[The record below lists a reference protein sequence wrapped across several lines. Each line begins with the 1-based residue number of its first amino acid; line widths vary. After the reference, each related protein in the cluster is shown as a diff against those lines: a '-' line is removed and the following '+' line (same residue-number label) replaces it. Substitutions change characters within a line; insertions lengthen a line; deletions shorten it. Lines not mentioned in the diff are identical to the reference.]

1 MYYKDNN
8 IEIRLGLGIN
18 EFKSITTNIFS
29 FILSKLNED
38 DTITLIKE
46 FNSQEYLDTYPVDG
60 IYRLEVVHT
69 DIEPYFVYLNINDSF
84 IKEFVNQVK
93 DILCNCSCNDD
104 CDDCKDNLNGNYA
117 IKRQRLFNTTLI
129 LPNTIKPFSYGQAAV
144 TNPPLYNFLQLYF
157 NKTIVDKK
165 IELGKEYFYYYYK
178 GTVSNNANLFNTIIT
193 GYYYG
198 IYLYSKTLL
207 LNNTLELIPSPIKSY
222 TKVIDT
228 LFDFAKIKTCIKCY
242 TNNVDY
248 IKIIQDAFID
258 SDIAIT
264 ISDQNNISRVIT
276 VYSSN
281 LSGNGTLEE
290 QIAEYINT
298 LNYDKTE
305 IDSDIWIN
313 YIDNALPINCEV
325 SDWTAWS
332 ECSIEGKQTR
342 TRTIITQPNNTGVS
356 CPILT
361 ETRDCTYIPPIIPIN
376 AVVSEWS
383 IWTECSIDGVQT
395 RTRTIITPAS
405 GGGSTPTLT
414 QTQSCTY
421 IPPIVPVD
429 ATVSEWSEWSICN
442 INGSQSRTR
451 ELITIATGGGFTPVL
466 SESRTCTPDI
476 DPPTPIDA
484 VVSEWSEWSECSI
497 DNVSFRTKTV
507 ITPASNGGLTPLL
520 YEERPCVYS
529 SRVHVTQYYNDPCG
543 YIYSD
548 VWFDADTNI
557 YYGSEKGSDLFTGY
571 LYDFSGPTGQAL
583 DEFEWQYLEIV
594 NGIDQNTTEYPYKT
608 YSRCYPGGNPNPVV
622 RYYLDS
628 APIGGC
634 SITYHNESGNI
645 ATETIPSQD
654 AGLSFTLDVG
664 VGGIISD
671 TCGFN
676 SNT

>member
-8 IEIRLGLGIN
+8 IEIRLGLGII

-46 FNSQEYLDTYPVDG
+46 FTSQEYLPTYPVDG
-60 IYRLEVVHT
+60 IYRLEVIHT
-69 DIEPYFVYLNINDSF
+69 TIEPYFIYLNVNDSF

-207 LNNTLELIPSPIKSY
+207 LNNTLKLIPSPIKSY

-248 IKIIQDAFID
+248 IKIIQDAFIG

-298 LNYDKTE
+298 LNYNKTE

-313 YIDNALPINCEV
+313 YEENG
-325 SDWTAWS
+325 T
-332 ECSIEGKQTR
+332 
-342 TRTIITQPNNTGVS
+342 
-356 CPILT
+356 
-361 ETRDCTYIPPIIPIN
+361 PP
-376 AVVSEWS
+376 
-383 IWTECSIDGVQT
+383 
-395 RTRTIITPAS
+395 
-405 GGGSTPTLT
+405 
-414 QTQSCTY
+414 
-421 IPPIVPVD
+421 
-429 ATVSEWSEWSICN
+429 
-442 INGSQSRTR
+442 
-451 ELITIATGGGFTPVL
+451 
-466 SESRTCTPDI
+466 
-476 DPPTPIDA
+476 PPTPIDA
-484 VVSEWSEWSECSI
+484 VVSEWGDWGACIGNSSGASQI
-497 DNVSFRTKTV
+497 RTRTV
-507 ITPASNGGLTPLL
+507 LVPASNGGITGPLS
-520 YEERPCVYS
+520 ESRPCS
-529 SRVHVTQYYNDPCG
+529 LPLEPT
-543 YIYSD
+543 
-548 VWFDADTNI
+548 DAI
-557 YYGSEKGSDLFTGY
+557 VSAWSAWSECS
-571 LYDFSGPTGQAL
+571 
-583 DEFEWQYLEIV
+583 LEGLQTRTRTIITPAA
-594 NGIDQNTTEYPYKT
+594 NGGTDQNPK
-608 YSRCYPGGNPNPVV
+608 
-622 RYYLDS
+622 
-628 APIGGC
+628 
-634 SITYHNESGNI
+634 
-645 ATETIPSQD
+645 PSD
-654 AGLSFTLDVG
+654 
-664 VGGIISD
+664 
-671 TCGFN
+671 N
-676 SNT
+676 

>member
-8 IEIRLGLGIN
+8 IEIRLGLGII

-60 IYRLEVVHT
+60 IYRLEVIHT
-69 DIEPYFVYLNINDSF
+69 TIEPYFIYLNVNDSF

-129 LPNTIKPFSYGQAAV
+129 LPNTIKPFSYGQAAA

-356 CPILT
+356 CPILI
-361 ETRDCTYIPPIIPIN
+361 ESRDCTYVPPVVPID
-376 AVVSEWS
+376 AIVSEWS
-383 IWTECSIDGVQT
+383 VWTECSIDGVQT

-451 ELITIATGGGFTPVL
+451 EVITPASGGGQTPVL
-466 SESRTCTPDI
+466 SETRSCVPEA
-476 DPPTPIDA
+476 PIPVDA
-484 VVSEWSEWSECSI
+484 TVSEWGAWSDCSI
-497 DNVSFRTKTV
+497 EGIRFRTRTV
-507 ITPASNGGLTPLL
+507 INPALNGGNTPSL
-520 YEERPCVYS
+520 YEEESCVYS
-529 SRVHVTQYYNDPCG
+529 SRVHVTQYYDDPCRA
-543 YIYSD
+543 INPN
-548 VWFDADTNI
+548 VWLDANTNT
-557 YYGSEKGSDLFTGY
+557 YYTSEFGSDLFTGY
-571 LYDFSGPTGQAL
+571 LYDYVGATGQAL
-583 DEFEWQYLEIV
+583 DEFEWQYMDIR
-594 NGIDQNTTEYPYKT
+594 NGIDISPGSPFTT
-608 YSRCYPGGNPNPVV
+608 YSPC
-622 RYYLDS
+622 
-628 APIGGC
+628 AP
-634 SITYHNESGNI
+634 
-645 ATETIPSQD
+645 
-654 AGLSFTLDVG
+654 F
-664 VGGIISD
+664 
-671 TCGFN
+671 
-676 SNT
+676 

>member
-8 IEIRLGLGIN
+8 IEIRLGLGII

-46 FNSQEYLDTYPVDG
+46 FTSQEYLPTYPVDG
-60 IYRLEVVHT
+60 IYRLEVIHT
-69 DIEPYFVYLNINDSF
+69 TIEPYFIYLNVNDSF

-129 LPNTIKPFSYGQAAV
+129 LPNTIKPFSYGQAAA

-207 LNNTLELIPSPIKSY
+207 LNNTLKLIPSPIKSY

-248 IKIIQDAFID
+248 IKIIQDAFIG

-298 LNYDKTE
+298 LNYNKTE

-313 YIDNALPINCEV
+313 YIDNALPINCKV

-356 CPILT
+356 CPILI
-361 ETRDCTYIPPIIPIN
+361 ETRDCTYVPPVVPID
-376 AVVSEWS
+376 AIVSEWS
-383 IWTECSIDGVQT
+383 VWTECSIDGVQT

-421 IPPIVPVD
+421 VPNVD
-429 ATVSEWSEWSICN
+429 CVMSNWSDWSTCSA
-442 INGSQSRTR
+442 GTQSRTR
-451 ELITIATGGGFTPVL
+451 SIITPASGTGAACGLTVETRACTLPVD
-466 SESRTCTPDI
+466 C
-476 DPPTPIDA
+476 
-484 VVSEWSEWSECSI
+484 VMSEWGAWSNCISGQ
-497 DNVSFRTKTV
+497 RTRTRTV
-507 ITPASNGGLTPLL
+507 ITPASGGGLACGVLSETEACEDPVTPGD
-520 YEERPCVYS
+520 CYS
-529 SRVHVTQYYNDPCG
+529 LTIP
-543 YIYSD
+543 
-548 VWFDADTNI
+548 
-557 YYGSEKGSDLFTGY
+557 
-571 LYDFSGPTGQAL
+571 
-583 DEFEWQYLEIV
+583 IV
-594 NGIDQNTTEYPYKT
+594 DY
-608 YSRCYPGGNPNPVV
+608 
-622 RYYLDS
+622 
-628 APIGGC
+628 A
-634 SITYHNESGNI
+634 
-645 ATETIPSQD
+645 TIPSTLNVRYNNPTLGYVDTALTNILLFFDNDNCVLLVCSTTVPVFARNDIEQIWTYNFS
-654 AGLSFTLDVG
+654 LSVG
-664 VGGIISD
+664 
-671 TCGFN
+671 TCTTDGQCELN
-676 SNT
+676 LLP

>member
-46 FNSQEYLDTYPVDG
+46 FTSQENLPTYPVDG
-60 IYRLEVVHT
+60 IYRLEVIHT
-69 DIEPYFVYLNINDSF
+69 TIEPYFIYLNVNDSF

-129 LPNTIKPFSYGQAAV
+129 LPNTIKPFSYGQAAA

-207 LNNTLELIPSPIKSY
+207 LNNTLKLFPSPIKSY

-248 IKIIQDAFID
+248 IKIIQDAFIG

-298 LNYDKTE
+298 LNYNKTE

-342 TRTIITQPNNTGVS
+342 TRTIITQPNSTGVS
-356 CPILT
+356 CPILI
-361 ETRDCTYIPPIIPIN
+361 ETRDCTYVPPVVPID
-376 AVVSEWS
+376 AIVSEWS
-383 IWTECSIDGVQT
+383 VWTECSIDGVQT

-429 ATVSEWSEWSICN
+429 ATVSEWSEWSICS
-442 INGSQSRTR
+442 IEGTQTRTR
-451 ELITIATGGGFTPVL
+451 DIITPATGGGFTPVL
-466 SESRTCTPDI
+466 SESRTCTPYI

-497 DNVSFRTKTV
+497 DNVSFRTRTV

-520 YEERPCVYS
+520 YEERPCVYPP
-529 SRVHVTQYYNDPCG
+529 RIRIVHYYEDPCRA
-543 YIYSD
+543 INPN
-548 VWFDADTNI
+548 VWLDTNTNI
-557 YYGSEKGSDLFTGY
+557 YYTTEFGSVLFSGY
-571 LYDFSGPTGQAL
+571 LYEYFGPTGRAL
-583 DEFEWQYLEIV
+583 EEFEWHYLDIQNGVDV
-594 NGIDQNTTEYPYKT
+594 NTSGEPFKT
-608 YSRCYPGGNPNPVV
+608 YSP
-622 RYYLDS
+622 
-628 APIGGC
+628 C
-634 SITYHNESGNI
+634 SPY
-645 ATETIPSQD
+645 
-654 AGLSFTLDVG
+654 
-664 VGGIISD
+664 
-671 TCGFN
+671 
-676 SNT
+676 

>member
-8 IEIRLGLGIN
+8 IEIRLGLGII

-46 FNSQEYLDTYPVDG
+46 FTSQEYLPTYPVDG
-60 IYRLEVVHT
+60 IYRLEVIHT
-69 DIEPYFVYLNINDSF
+69 TIEPYFIYLNVNDSF

-129 LPNTIKPFSYGQAAV
+129 LPNTIKPFSYGQAAA

-207 LNNTLELIPSPIKSY
+207 LNNTLKLTPSPIKSY

-248 IKIIQDAFID
+248 IKIIQDAFIG

-298 LNYDKTE
+298 LNYNKTE

-313 YIDNALPINCEV
+313 YIDNALPINCKV

-356 CPILT
+356 CPILI
-361 ETRDCTYIPPIIPIN
+361 ETRDCTYVPPVVPID
-376 AVVSEWS
+376 AIVSEWS
-383 IWTECSIDGVQT
+383 VWTECSIDGVQT

-421 IPPIVPVD
+421 VPNVD
-429 ATVSEWSEWSICN
+429 CVMSNWSDWSTCSA
-442 INGSQSRTR
+442 GTQSRTR
-451 ELITIATGGGFTPVL
+451 SIITPASGTGAACGLTVETRACTLPVD
-466 SESRTCTPDI
+466 C
-476 DPPTPIDA
+476 
-484 VVSEWSEWSECSI
+484 VMSEWGAWSNCISGQ
-497 DNVSFRTKTV
+497 RTRTRTV
-507 ITPASNGGLTPLL
+507 ITPASGGGLACGVLSETEACEDPVTPGN
-520 YEERPCVYS
+520 CYS
-529 SRVHVTQYYNDPCG
+529 LTIPIVD
-543 YIYSD
+543 
-548 VWFDADTNI
+548 
-557 YYGSEKGSDLFTGY
+557 
-571 LYDFSGPTGQAL
+571 YD
-583 DEFEWQYLEIV
+583 
-594 NGIDQNTTEYPYKT
+594 
-608 YSRCYPGGNPNPVV
+608 
-622 RYYLDS
+622 
-628 APIGGC
+628 
-634 SITYHNESGNI
+634 
-645 ATETIPSQD
+645 TIPSTLNVRYNNPTLGYVDTALTNILLFFDNDNCVLLVCSTTVPVFARNDIEQIWTYNFS
-654 AGLSFTLDVG
+654 LSVG
-664 VGGIISD
+664 
-671 TCGFN
+671 TCTTDGQCELN
-676 SNT
+676 LLP

>member
-60 IYRLEVVHT
+60 IYRLEVIHT
-69 DIEPYFVYLNINDSF
+69 DIEPYFVYLNVNDSF

-129 LPNTIKPFSYGQAAV
+129 LPNTIKPFSYGQAAA

-356 CPILT
+356 CPILI
-361 ETRDCTYIPPIIPIN
+361 ETRDCTYVPPVVPID
-376 AVVSEWS
+376 AIVSEWS
-383 IWTECSIDGVQT
+383 VWTECSIDGVQT

-451 ELITIATGGGFTPVL
+451 E
-466 SESRTCTPDI
+466 
-476 DPPTPIDA
+476 
-484 VVSEWSEWSECSI
+484 
-497 DNVSFRTKTV
+497 V
-507 ITPASNGGLTPLL
+507 ITPASGGGQTPILSETRSCVPEAPIPVDATVSEWGAWSDCSIEGIRFRTRTVINPALNGGNTPSL
-520 YEERPCVYS
+520 YEEESCVYS
-529 SRVHVTQYYNDPCG
+529 SRVHVTQYYDDPCRA
-543 YIYSD
+543 INPN
-548 VWFDADTNI
+548 VWLDANTNT
-557 YYGSEKGSDLFTGY
+557 YYTSEFGSDLFTGY
-571 LYDFSGPTGQAL
+571 LYDYVGATGQAL
-583 DEFEWQYLEIV
+583 DEFEWQYMDIR
-594 NGIDQNTTEYPYKT
+594 NGIDISPGSPFTT
-608 YSRCYPGGNPNPVV
+608 YSPC
-622 RYYLDS
+622 
-628 APIGGC
+628 AP
-634 SITYHNESGNI
+634 
-645 ATETIPSQD
+645 
-654 AGLSFTLDVG
+654 F
-664 VGGIISD
+664 
-671 TCGFN
+671 
-676 SNT
+676 